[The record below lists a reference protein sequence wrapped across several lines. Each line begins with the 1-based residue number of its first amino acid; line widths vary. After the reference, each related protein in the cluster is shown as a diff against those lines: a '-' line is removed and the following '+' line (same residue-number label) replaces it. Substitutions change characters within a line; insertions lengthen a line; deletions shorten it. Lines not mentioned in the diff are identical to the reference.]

1 MFSTVLLSLVDC
13 CAWKI
18 VRLPLAPLYLM
29 SPFLISA
36 VAVSCVGYVCVPLFC
51 SLNLHSVIRKEGPA
65 RHSSKKGTPTMG
77 GLYFI
82 PIGVIV
88 AEVIVGFS
96 SLEVLGAS
104 AATLTFA
111 AIGLLDDLISMRN
124 NNVGLSARFQIV
136 LEVSLFFFLYFLQI
150 ISLLLLS
157 LEVTVLHSGTQVAAG
172 TFFSF
177 WLYALDISSPYSM
190 YTFL

>member
-1 MFSTVLLSLVDC
+1 M
-13 CAWKI
+13 
-18 VRLPLAPLYLM
+18 R
-29 SPFLISA
+29 PFLISA
-36 VAVSCVGYVCVPLFC
+36 VAVSCVGYVCVPLFRSFKLQ
-51 SLNLHSVIRKEGPA
+51 SLIRKEGPA

-77 GLYFI
+77 GLYFV

-88 AEVIVGFS
+88 AQILVGFS

-104 AATLTFA
+104 AATLAFA

-124 NNVGLSARFQIV
+124 NNVGLSARFRII
-136 LEVSLFFFLYFLQI
+136 LEVRPFFVSFQNHKFALAA
-150 ISLLLLS
+150 
-157 LEVTVLHSGTQVAAG
+157 LELTVLLSGTQVVAG

-177 WLYALDISSPYSM
+177 WLYTSDIPSPYSM